1 MMMKEC
7 GQEIY
12 RAPQSRYP
20 ARSAKPAYRSRPTS
34 VYRAADSSGRYTSA
48 EEPYPARR
56 SWDGTQ
62 ARWHEI
68 DPAER
73 AEGSTQAMR
82 TLATLAVAVV
92 VFLACTGIIYF
103 KCMISAAQI
112 EIGKLQAEIRKAES
126 EYSRLEAIHTE
137 AVDLNN
143 IRLSA
148 QQLGM
153 GYPQSGQI
161 RTIASTSVDASEGD
175 STSLQTN

>member
-1 MMMKEC
+1 A
-7 GQEIY
+7 Y
-12 RAPQSRYP
+12 RKSRT
-20 ARSAKPAYRSRPTS
+20 APAYS
-34 VYRAADSSGRYTSA
+34 VSDSGDRRAAA
-48 EEPYPARR
+48 EEPYLARR
-56 SWDGTQ
+56 CWDGAQ
-62 ARWHEI
+62 ARRYEA
-68 DPAER
+68 DTAEQTERR
-73 AEGSTQAMR
+73 AQAMR